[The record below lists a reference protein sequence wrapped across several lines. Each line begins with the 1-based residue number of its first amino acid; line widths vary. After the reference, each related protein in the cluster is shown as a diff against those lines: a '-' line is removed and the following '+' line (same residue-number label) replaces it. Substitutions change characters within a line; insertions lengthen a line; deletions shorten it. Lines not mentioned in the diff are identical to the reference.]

1 MSTTQFSANSIRL
14 GLLFN
19 YNTNDLSVV
28 DRLGAEY
35 NSVFGF
41 TLTNVKGIL
50 KVTDPSGTIIYQN
63 ANWLAGTYGS
73 PDLANPSFSKSLG
86 NIPVGSD
93 GEVLQGN
100 YRIELKLT
108 TNNGSNTYTLTKDI
122 EYEYTPVE
130 VSLNMSV
137 NYAAATLT
145 SVDVT
150 PYTIAGVT
158 PTITRSHKLVAPD
171 GCAYVWNSETNP
183 QTTSSI
189 SRTIGGSTTAS
200 LALYSGVWQSS
211 ISSVVNY
218 ALQLWDTKTLVEV
231 IDTVTGADSIKV
243 DSNLFTEQLFT
254 AYQAFTNRWLV
265 ASGRIQNSPNAATAS
280 ILLPKVIELGIEY
293 HKLLIA
299 RENGE
304 DTGTIY
310 ARIKTILSNEGYS
323 FNPDSS
329 PVMIVPAASSTVGG
343 SGSTF
348 SFSNGTTEP
357 VAGNNGD
364 YYLLTTT
371 MTLYYKTGGSWIS
384 LGAIKGDTGSASRTA
399 RVLLKDFTAVPLVAD
414 ADETLALEKNIDLT
428 GLAIA
433 DGDKLR
439 FTVGISSDN
448 ANPKIS
454 LYHKFNDVALN
465 AGAQIDLTPS
475 VATDYTMQLDI
486 VVDTDAGTSTYPLY
500 QWENEGDKG
509 YGRIHTDIIGQD
521 TLNWKLYQLKADTT
535 AVSNIR
541 INFVTVELIPYI

>member
-28 DRLGAEY
+28 DRLNTEY
-35 NSVFGF
+35 NSVYGF

-50 KVTDPSGTIIYQN
+50 KVTDPSGTVFYQN

-73 PDLANPSFSKSLG
+73 PDIANPSFSKSLG
-86 NIPVGSD
+86 NIPTDSAGN
-93 GEVLQGN
+93 VLQGN

-122 EYEYTPVE
+122 EYSYTPVE

-137 NYAAATLT
+137 NYPAATLT

-150 PYTIAGVT
+150 PYTIGSVT
-158 PTITRSHKLVAPD
+158 PTITRSHKLIAPD
-171 GCAYVWNSETNP
+171 GCAYAWGESNP

-200 LALYSGVWQSS
+200 LSLYSGVWQAS

-218 ALQLWDTKTLVEV
+218 ALQTWDTKTLVEV

-343 SGSTF
+343 GASTF
-348 SFSNGTTEP
+348 SFSNGTASPTG
-357 VAGNNGD
+357 GNAGD
-364 YYLLTTT
+364 YY
-371 MTLYYKTGGSWIS
+371 YKTDDYTLWYNSSGTWIS
-384 LGAIKGDTGSASRTA
+384 LGSLRGATGSTARTA
-399 RVLLKDFTAVPLVAD
+399 KVIEIDYTAQNLVATSG
-414 ADETLALEKNIDLT
+414 EQLVFEKNVDIT
-428 GLAIA
+428 GAVE
-433 DGDKLR
+433 GDVIKITLGLS
-439 FTVGISSDN
+439 TDN
-448 ANPKIS
+448 ANPKIT
-454 LYHKFNDVALN
+454 LTAKANDVALPSQMDITPNGAADYIIEYQILVNTN
-465 AGAQIDLTPS
+465 A
-475 VATDYTMQLDI
+475 
-486 VVDTDAGTSTYPLY
+486 DASHYNRVMY
-500 QWENEGDKG
+500 RYENESG
-509 YGRIHTDIIGQD
+509 YAQ
-521 TLNWKLYQLKADTT
+521 LNSLIAGETSLNFKLYQNKIDGT
-535 AVSNIR
+535 AVTNAR
-541 INFVTVELIPYI
+541 VNLFKTELIPLV